1 MAGLALAGSHA
12 VVTGGSKGLGAAL
25 VRELTDRGARVTV
38 VARPSSELDAIAVE
52 TGAATLPLDLSDHA
66 GLKGAVAEAE
76 EMNGPLDVLVNNAAI
91 ARLGQFSDL
100 SETDMAVQLFT
111 NLVAPME
118 LARQA
123 SAGMIERGRG
133 VIMNVASLGANV
145 SLPGVGCYSVSKTG
159 LVKFTVDLNGELK
172 GSGVRAVVVSLGA
185 VGGTP
190 MIKQFLADPTVGG
203 FAKRFETFT
212 TAPEVVARRMADNIE
227 NGKRDIA
234 VIPRVASPLV
244 KWSLLPTRLT
254 SRLISS

>member
-1 MAGLALAGSHA
+1 MSGLRLSGSHA
-12 VVTGGSKGLGAAL
+12 LITGGSKGLGASL
-25 VRELTDRGARVTV
+25 VEEFAARGARVTV
-38 VARPSSELDAIAVE
+38 VARPSAELDAIAAA

-66 GLKGAVAEAE
+66 GLNGVIERAE
-76 EMNGPLDVLVNNAAI
+76 EMNGPLDALVNNAAV
-91 ARLGQFSDL
+91 ARLGRFSDV
-100 SETDMAVQLFT
+100 SERDMAVQLFT

-123 SAGMIERGRG
+123 TKGMIERRRG

-203 FAKRFETFT
+203 FAKRFEIFT

-227 NGKRDIA
+227 NGKRDVV
-234 VIPRVASPLV
+234 VIPRLASPLV
-244 KWSLLPTRLT
+244 NWSLLPTRVT
-254 SRLISS
+254 SRLISA

>member
-1 MAGLALAGSHA
+1 
-12 VVTGGSKGLGAAL
+12 V
-25 VRELTDRGARVTV
+25 
-38 VARPSSELDAIAVE
+38 
-52 TGAATLPLDLSDHA
+52 DLSDHP
-66 GLKGAVAEAE
+66 GLKGVVDMATEL
-76 EMNGPLDVLVNNAAI
+76 NGPLDVLVNNAAV
-91 ARLGQFSDL
+91 ARLGRFSDL
-100 SETDMAVQLFT
+100 TENDMAVQLFT
-111 NLVAPME
+111 NLIAPME

-123 SAGMIERGRG
+123 AAGMMERGRG

-190 MIKQFLADPTVGG
+190 MIKQFLADPIVGG

-227 NGKRDIA
+227 NGKKNIA
-234 VIPRVASPLV
+234 VIPRLASPLV

-254 SRLISS
+254 SKLIRS

>member
-1 MAGLALAGSHA
+1 MSGLTLRGSHA
-12 VVTGGSKGLGAAL
+12 LVTGGSKGLGASL
-25 VRELTDRGARVTV
+25 VREFTARGARVTV
-38 VARPSSELDAIAVE
+38 LARPSQELDAIILE
-52 TGAATLPLDLSDHA
+52 TGAASFPLDLSDHA
-66 GLKGAVAEAE
+66 GLKGVIEQAT
-76 EMNGPLDVLVNNAAI
+76 EMNGPVDVLVNNAAA
-91 ARLGQFSDL
+91 ARLGKFSEL
-100 SETDMAVQLFT
+100 SEADMAVQLFT
-111 NLVAPME
+111 NLIAPME

-123 SAGMIERGRG
+123 TPGMMKRGQG

-172 GSGVRAVVVSLGA
+172 GSGVRAVLVSLGA

-227 NGKRDIA
+227 RGKKDIA